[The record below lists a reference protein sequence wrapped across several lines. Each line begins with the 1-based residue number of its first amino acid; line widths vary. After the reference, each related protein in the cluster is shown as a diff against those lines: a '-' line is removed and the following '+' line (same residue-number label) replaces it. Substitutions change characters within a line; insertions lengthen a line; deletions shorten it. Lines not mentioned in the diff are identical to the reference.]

1 MHKSIVISALALFS
15 SLALA
20 NTPELRE
27 QRSFEEHQTA
37 VSAYAERIGKPMPEI
52 EDFRYGM
59 KIDVARY
66 VRQSRDPRNC
76 EIYPRLMTY
85 EDSAGTL
92 RTLRYRVLAQCT
104 NNN

>member
-1 MHKSIVISALALFS
+1 MKKSLAATALALFS
-15 SLALA
+15 SLTLA
-20 NTPELRE
+20 NTPDLRE
-27 QRSFEEHQTA
+27 KKLFEEHQSA
-37 VSAYAERIGKPMPEI
+37 VAAYAERNGKPMPEI

-92 RTLRYRVLAQCT
+92 RTVRYRVHAQCT